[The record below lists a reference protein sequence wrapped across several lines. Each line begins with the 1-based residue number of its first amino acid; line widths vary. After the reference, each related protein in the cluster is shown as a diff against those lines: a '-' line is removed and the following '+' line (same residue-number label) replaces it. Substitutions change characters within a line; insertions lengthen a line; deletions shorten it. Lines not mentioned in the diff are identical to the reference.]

1 VVDVVVVV
9 DDDDRCDTHSL
20 FSFSH
25 HPPPPTTNQSPL
37 HQPKPTNQNPPTN
50 FTNQLHQTTV
60 GVHFPESRFYR
71 RRVRMTHNSWIV
83 KRLAEAGYDIEPAV
97 DDPDRTVVV
106 T

>member
-1 VVDVVVVV
+1 M
-9 DDDDRCDTHSL
+9 
-20 FSFSH
+20 
-25 HPPPPTTNQSPL
+25 
-37 HQPKPTNQNPPTN
+37 KPTRDSDSLNTTEIPTN
-50 FTNQLHQTTV
+50 STKTTV